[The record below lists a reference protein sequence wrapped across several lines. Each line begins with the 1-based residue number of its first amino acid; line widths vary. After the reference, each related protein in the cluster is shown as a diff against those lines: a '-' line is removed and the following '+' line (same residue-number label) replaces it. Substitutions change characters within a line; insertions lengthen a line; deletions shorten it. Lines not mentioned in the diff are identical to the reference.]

1 MCFERCKSGK
11 RIGRRSGV
19 HSDGKTHDGNSK
31 KRSKRLLKPISAQQS
46 FGGCPRRLRSVWFIW
61 SVSSSWLNQTERINQ
76 TDQIDPNNGLPMLAD
91 FFSILPGRNCEGK
104 DAMQPKQ
111 RVIEHIREAF
121 RETEH
126 PGDAFLQGSHEGC
139 EPAESVAPFIG
150 VTDWSQ
156 VDPSILDASYDVL
169 SFFSEGGFR
178 YFLPA
183 YLIADL
189 QDLLQTADPVFHLTN
204 GFSDKV
210 VKLPAGSRIYE
221 QTIGKSAFVNPRR
234 YGAMTWHDYAR
245 CRLSIFTRE
254 EAGAIVAYLEYKR
267 DADPHGLYAKEIN
280 AALDSFW
287 RDRAANA
294 PRHQIVRRHL
304 KEEAE
309 YLRNIKGGT
318 SG

>member
-1 MCFERCKSGK
+1 MFVK
-11 RIGRRSGV
+11 RAAQSIWRDTFHKRR
-19 HSDGKTHDGNSK
+19 
-31 KRSKRLLKPISAQQS
+31 PCA
-46 FGGCPRRLRSVWFIW
+46 RR
-61 SVSSSWLNQTERINQ
+61 
-76 TDQIDPNNGLPMLAD
+76 
-91 FFSILPGRNCEGK
+91 EGK
-104 DAMQPKQ
+104 DAMQSKQ

-121 RETEH
+121 RETDR

-139 EPAESVAPFIG
+139 EPGESVAPFIG

-156 VDPSILDASYDVL
+156 PDPMVLDANYNAL

-189 QDLLQTADPVFHLTN
+189 EERLQTADPVFHLTN

-210 VKLPAGSRIYE
+210 VKIPAGQRISE
-221 QTIGKSAFVNPRR
+221 KTMGKSAFVNPRR
-234 YGAMTWHDYAR
+234 YGAMTWHDHAR
-245 CRLSIFTRE
+245 CQLSAFTRE
-254 EAGAIVAYLEYKR
+254 EACAIVAYLEYKR
-267 DADPHGLYAKEIN
+267 DVDPHGLSAEEIN

-294 PRHQIVRRHL
+294 PTHQTVRKYL
-304 KEEAE
+304 KEETE
-309 YLRNIKGGT
+309 YLGDIEGEK